1 MATYKKTVDDK
12 LRLAAPFIKGDINFI
27 KIYSTASSK
36 NLKYALTT
44 GFEHAAYNGQ
54 FKVVKFLL
62 TSKKLNKNADIHH
75 ANDYALNISSFNGHL
90 DIVKYLLT
98 SKVLKEHADIHARQN
113 SSLIWAAE
121 ANQLDVVEYLLES
134 SELKENADI
143 NLANTNKCNAFMGAC
158 NQNSLSVIKYLV
170 QRKNL
175 NIKQALY
182 KLNTD
187 NKDGFMLAC
196 ENHERDTDIIDFI
209 VFEMN
214 FQPTARHKN
223 YFKENAQS
231 KEISYAE
238 KIINI
243 RNLNQKLNLGL
254 NEKNQTV
261 PKNKI

>member
-1 MATYKKTVDDK
+1 MAADKQTIDDK
-12 LRLAAPFIKGDINFI
+12 LRLAKPFIEGDINFI
-27 KIYSTASSK
+27 EFYSNTSSK

-54 FKVVKFLL
+54 LEVVKFLL
-62 TSKKLNKNADIHH
+62 TSKKLDRNADIHH
-75 ANDYALNISSFNGHL
+75 ADDYALNLSSFNGHL
-90 DIVKYLLT
+90 NAVKYLLT
-98 SKVLKEHADIHARQN
+98 SKDLKEHANIHARQN

-158 NQNSLSVIKYLV
+158 DQNSLLVIKYLA

-187 NKDGFMLAC
+187 NKDG
-196 ENHERDTDIIDFI
+196 N
-209 VFEMN
+209 
-214 FQPTARHKN
+214 
-223 YFKENAQS
+223 
-231 KEISYAE
+231 
-238 KIINI
+238 
-243 RNLNQKLNLGL
+243 
-254 NEKNQTV
+254 NEG
-261 PKNKI
+261 